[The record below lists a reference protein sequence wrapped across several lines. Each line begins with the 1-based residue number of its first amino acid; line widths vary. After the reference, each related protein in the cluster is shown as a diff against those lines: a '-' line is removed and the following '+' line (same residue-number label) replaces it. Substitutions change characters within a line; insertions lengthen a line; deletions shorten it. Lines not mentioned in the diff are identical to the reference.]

1 MKKKFVFIPIIV
13 ITIIIIILLTT
24 SNIRFIMVVG
34 TSMYPSIT
42 QDDIIII
49 KPIDPET
56 LKIGDIIAYR
66 YNIGEDNFASIH
78 RVIDIRDGIIKTKGD
93 NLSVPDR
100 YGVMSEN
107 IVGIMIGKIPYVG
120 YIIRF
125 AGSEIGYI
133 IFILIPAVILI
144 MKETKKILKI
154 CEA

>member
-1 MKKKFVFIPIIV
+1 MKKKFVFISIIV

-24 SNIRFIMVVG
+24 SNVRFITVVG
-34 TSMYPSIT
+34 TSMYSSIT

-100 YGVMSEN
+100 YDVMPEN

-120 YIIRF
+120 YVIRLT
-125 AGSEIGYI
+125 GSEIGYI
-133 IFILIPAVILI
+133 IFILIPAMILI
-144 MKETKKILKI
+144 MKEIKKILKI